1 MPESVV
7 QLVRDAQALGHAA
20 GIGEDL
26 LHRAQLAVRVL
37 ERGPRRDF
45 AGHEM
50 ESEEGH
56 QLETEIRRRQQ
67 EGGARIERDSHRS
80 GQQHRLDRDPRQAC
94 APVELGPQLHRN
106 HRQQGSLVAV
116 APEHHQ
122 HQRGR

>member
-1 MPESVV
+1 M

-37 ERGPRRDF
+37 ERRPRRDF

-50 ESEEGH
+50 EGEEGH
-56 QLETEIRRRQQ
+56 QLETEVGRRQQ
-67 EGGARIERDSHRS
+67 EGGARIEGDRHRS
-80 GQQHRLDRDPRQAC
+80 GQEHCLDRDPHQAR
-94 APVELGPQLHRN
+94 APVQPRPQLHRN
-106 HRQQGSLVAV
+106 HRQQGSFVAV